1 MSDDDYQLAPPYQP
15 VRAPEYAEN
24 GCGRTTGQNLRVL
37 ALPTVIFLALLIGLL
52 AGAWAIAAFLA
63 FCFVLSGGMAT
74 IVLALTWP
82 LGIRVDARGIRIG
95 GVEAQEKGRSRVRN
109 RQKPI
114 SGLTRAMHVY
124 STEWTGVRRVR
135 VITDPQELQAVR
147 ANARSP
153 RNGFPGAWWSDLGH
167 AAWAPGRFLSART
180 EAVLVLE
187 VRADLADYQVTRPPS
202 AASNFQIYYKPG
214 NDVSPDAVFNDF
226 YMKWVVPTKDPERL
240 RAALAMAYPPIPID

>member
-15 VRAPEYAEN
+15 VRTPEYAEN

-37 ALPTVIFLALLIGLL
+37 ALPTVIFLAMVTGLL
-52 AGAWAIAAFLA
+52 VGAWAIAAFLA
-63 FCFVLSGGMAT
+63 VCLVLSGGIAV
-74 IVLALTWP
+74 IVLALAWP
-82 LGIRVDARGIRIG
+82 LGIRIDARGIRIG
-95 GVEAQEKGRSRVRN
+95 GVEAQEKGRSRVQN

-153 RNGFPGAWWSDLGH
+153 RNGFPGAWWVGLGY
-167 AAWAPGRFLSART
+167 AAWAPGRFLSAGT
-180 EAVLVLE
+180 GAVMVLE

-202 AASNFQIYYKPG
+202 AASKARLYSG
-214 NDVSPDAVFNDF
+214 NDVGPDAVFNSLF
-226 YMKWVVPTKDPERL
+226 QKWVVPTKDPERL
-240 RAALAMAYPPIPID
+240 RAALATAYPPIPTD